1 MSTAENDRREL
12 GGRSSSRRAIAESH
26 SVARKQEASKFSSRR
41 GALVEGNDLYRAK
54 MGVTEAREIAHEIC
68 ARDRAR
74 DCVRDRARDRA
85 WVAG

>member
-26 SVARKQEASKFSSRR
+26 SVARKQAASKFSSRR

-54 MGVTEAREIAHEIC
+54 MGVTEAREIAREI
-68 ARDRAR
+68 ARGWLTELTHAAGAR
-74 DCVRDRARDRA
+74 VLRQ
-85 WVAG
+85 